1 MAGSVM
7 TTNQAQPAAGGLSA
21 AVLAG
26 GASRRMGRDKALMTL
41 EGRTLLERAIAAV
54 GRIAGDTFVVGDRE
68 PYRQFGVPVV
78 ADAFP
83 GAGPL
88 GGIATALR
96 YAKHEHVL
104 VVACDMPFLSVP
116 LLQAMVGQPRAYDA
130 LVPVTSRSPSGQR
143 AASTYETLHAIYGR
157 SILPAIELR
166 IARGE
171 LQVVAALAGLAVREL
186 PEAWLREYD
195 PALRSFVNANRPED
209 WEAAQVL
216 SVAKSVSV
224 EDRV

>member
-1 MAGSVM
+1 M
-7 TTNQAQPAAGGLSA
+7 TTNQSQPVALDLSA

-41 EGRTLLERAIAAV
+41 DGRTLLERAVVAV
-54 GRIAGDTFVVGDRE
+54 ASVARDTFVVGDRAA
-68 PYRQFGVPVV
+68 YHQFGVAVV
-78 ADAFP
+78 ADEFP

-96 YAKHEHVL
+96 HARHAHVL

-116 LLQAMVGQPRAYDA
+116 LLQAMAAQPRDFDV
-130 LVPVTSRSPSGQR
+130 LVPVTSSVASGQR
-143 AASTYETLHAIYGR
+143 SASTYETLHAIYER

-171 LQVVAALAGLAVREL
+171 LQVAAALAGLAVREL

-195 PALRSFVNANRPED
+195 PAMRSFVNANRPDD
-209 WEAAQVL
+209 WQAAKAL
-216 SVAKSVSV
+216 FGDESVSV